1 MARKMMKLEV
11 SRLLESLTEREE
23 QVVRLYF
30 GLGGETAK
38 SCEEIGR
45 VVRLSRERV
54 RQIRD
59 GAMLKLQELGRR
71 GELKE
76 NIMYIT

>member
-1 MARKMMKLEV
+1 MKLEV

-30 GLGGETAK
+30 GLDGETAK

>member
-1 MARKMMKLEV
+1 MARETMKLEV

-30 GLGGETAK
+30 GLDGETAK

-71 GELKE
+71 RELRE
-76 NIMYIT
+76 NFLSH